1 MSPLLL
7 LLPLLLATATATAKT
22 IAVASVTAA
31 AASTRD
37 DGGGGPPSRPSP
49 VPPATPPWPEQFHA
63 VVITNLSARGGG
75 LQLIDLYYDWPR
87 GRDLNIVRDQ
97 LSREP
102 QWNVEWA
109 NGTAFLF
116 DAASCA
122 TFQFAVGLLPSAAQ
136 PKKLKKEPLRSGLKS
151 HETNNQKF
159 FSFRSLGLAL
169 TVRHLFIFVASP
181 SPLPHRNK
189 LNPAH
194 PKELNTKPLCSGLK
208 SHKTNKQTKTLL
220 VLISWFGF
228 GCLALVYI
236 CRLAF
241 SLIPTVTNQIQL
253 TQKN

>member
-37 DGGGGPPSRPSP
+37 DGGGGPPAPPSP

-102 QWNVEWA
+102 QWN
-109 NGTAFLF
+109 
-116 DAASCA
+116 
-122 TFQFAVGLLPSAAQ
+122 FAVGLLPPDWKARGTAYLGRDRVDGFDCHVWSNFVFARYYEDVATGLPVSWNFNGLQRHVLSFEAGAVLQDSSKWQAPAYCFTDTNGSSSANA
-136 PKKLKKEPLRSGLKS
+136 
-151 HETNNQKF
+151 
-159 FSFRSLGLAL
+159 
-169 TVRHLFIFVASP
+169 VAS
-181 SPLPHRNK
+181 S
-189 LNPAH
+189 
-194 PKELNTKPLCSGLK
+194 S
-208 SHKTNKQTKTLL
+208 
-220 VLISWFGF
+220 
-228 GCLALVYI
+228 
-236 CRLAF
+236 
-241 SLIPTVTNQIQL
+241 
-253 TQKN
+253 

>member
-22 IAVASVTAA
+22 TAVASVTAA
-31 AASTRD
+31 AAAAPTRD
-37 DGGGGPPSRPSP
+37 DRGGGPPAPPSP

-122 TFQFAVGLLPSAAQ
+122 TFQFAVGLLPPDWKARGAAYLGRDRVDGFDCHVWSNFVFARYYEDVATGRPVSWNFNGMQ
-136 PKKLKKEPLRSGLKS
+136 RHVLSFEAGAVLQDSSKWQAPAYCF
-151 HETNNQKF
+151 TNTNGG
-159 FSFRSLGLAL
+159 SRANAA
-169 TVRHLFIFVASP
+169 AS
-181 SPLPHRNK
+181 S
-189 LNPAH
+189 
-194 PKELNTKPLCSGLK
+194 S
-208 SHKTNKQTKTLL
+208 
-220 VLISWFGF
+220 
-228 GCLALVYI
+228 
-236 CRLAF
+236 
-241 SLIPTVTNQIQL
+241 
-253 TQKN
+253 